1 MYRDETLSITTPS
14 TEVAKREPAHNFI
27 QYRLTLI
34 VLSQLVLISASY
46 YLSFVLRLDTDFD
59 HATRQLFWHT
69 LPLVIAVKLV
79 LFYYFGLLR
88 GWWRYVGMSDLLD
101 IGLANFFSSS
111 FLYCIILL
119 FLRPKGFPRSVIPID
134 MALSILLVAGARFG
148 VRAYTERAQKY
159 DGQKYTLI
167 VGAGHAGAALEREL
181 KVNSSLD
188 YFPIGF
194 VDDDPSKRHVKVGG
208 IKVLGTTDDLP
219 QLISRHKIECVLI
232 AIPSAPG
239 RTIEKIVDKC
249 RECKVSFKILPPLS
263 ELLNQRGFIRQMR
276 TLRVDDL
283 LSRNP
288 VHLDSEEI
296 RQRLEDKVLLITGAG
311 GSIGS
316 ELARQVASF
325 NPRRLVLFDRSE
337 NDLFRIAME
346 LSGKYPLLNFVPVV
360 GDILDVN
367 VLREVFALHRPTSVF
382 HAAAYKHV
390 PMMEKNCF
398 QAVVNNVFGTYNVA
412 LVARQFDA
420 EDFVM
425 ISSDKAVNPTNVMGV
440 SKRVAELIILALQH
454 NRTRFISVRF
464 GNVLGSNGSV
474 LPIFAEQIANG
485 GPVTVTHP
493 EAKRYFM
500 TTTEAV
506 QLVLQASTMGKGGE
520 IFVLN
525 MGEPINI
532 VDLARRMIVLS
543 GLEPDRD
550 VKIVF
555 SGLRPGEKLFEEL
568 KLEGEGI
575 QPTPHDKIW
584 VFKGT
589 EPPFEGVQAWLEDL
603 SALVESRNVHG
614 LISKL
619 QEIVP
624 EYWPSEQIV
633 ALTEVDRH
641 DQALLYKRAR
651 AGLKVKENIA

>member
-1 MYRDETLSITTPS
+1 MENDII
-14 TEVAKREPAHNFI
+14 KREPAHNFI
-27 QYRLTLI
+27 QYRLVLI
-34 VLSQLVLISASY
+34 MLSQVVLISASY

-59 HATRQLFWHT
+59 QATRLLFWQT
-69 LPLVIAVKLV
+69 VPLVIVVKLL

-88 GWWRYVGMSDLLD
+88 GWWRYVGMSDLLN
-101 IGLANFFSSS
+101 IGLANLFSSS
-111 FLYCIILL
+111 FLYCTIILL
-119 FLRPKGFPRSVIPID
+119 LRPLGFPRSVIPID
-134 MALSILLVAGARFG
+134 MALSVLCVAGARFG

-159 DGQKYTLI
+159 EGQKNTLI
-167 VGAGHAGAALEREL
+167 VGAGHAGSAVAREL
-181 KVNSSLD
+181 KVNPSLD

-194 VDDDPSKRHVKVGG
+194 VDDEPSKLGIKVGG

-219 QLISRHKIECVLI
+219 QLIVHHKVECVLI

-239 RTIEKIVDKC
+239 RTVERIVDKC

-263 ELLNQRGFIRQMR
+263 ELINQHASVTQVRK
-276 TLRVDDL
+276 LRVDDL

-288 VHLDSEEI
+288 VHLDLEQI
-296 RQRLEDKVLLITGAG
+296 RVRLEDKVLVITGAG

-316 ELARQVASF
+316 ELARQVAAF

-337 NDLFRIAME
+337 NDLFKIGME
-346 LSGKYPLLNFVPVV
+346 LSSKYPQLDFVPVI

-390 PMMEKNCF
+390 PMMERNCF

-412 LVARQFDA
+412 LLARQFDA

-440 SKRVAELIILALQH
+440 SKRVAEVIILALQH

-474 LPIFAEQIANG
+474 LPIFEEQIASG

-500 TTTEAV
+500 TTAEAV

-543 GLEPDRD
+543 GLEPDKD

-555 SGLRPGEKLFEEL
+555 TGLRPGEKLFEEL

-589 EPPFEGVQAWLEDL
+589 EPRFEEVRVWLEEL

-624 EYWPSEQIV
+624 EYWPSEEIV
-633 ALTEVDRH
+633 ALSEVDRH

-651 AGLKVKENIA
+651 AGLTVRDIA

>member
-1 MYRDETLSITTPS
+1 MSSITSPS
-14 TEVAKREPAHNFI
+14 MENEIIKREPAHNFL
-27 QYRLTLI
+27 QYRLVFI
-34 VLSQLVLISASY
+34 VLSQTLLISASY
-46 YLSFVLRLDTDFD
+46 YLSFVLRLDREFD
-59 HATRQLFWHT
+59 QATRVLFWQT
-69 LPLVIAVKLV
+69 VPLVIVVKL
-79 LFYYFGLLR
+79 LLSYYFGLLR
-88 GWWRYVGMSDLLD
+88 GWWRYVGMSDLLN
-101 IGLANFFSSS
+101 IGLANFLSST
-111 FLYCIILL
+111 FLYCVILL
-119 FLRPKGFPRSVIPID
+119 FLRPVGFPRSVIPID
-134 MALSILLVAGARFG
+134 MALSILFVAGARFG

-159 DGQKYTLI
+159 EGQKNTLI
-167 VGAGHAGAALEREL
+167 VGAGNAGTALTREL
-181 KVNSSLD
+181 KVNPSLD

-194 VDDDPSKRHVKVGG
+194 VDDDPSKSGIKVGG
-208 IKVLGTTDDLP
+208 LKVLGTTDDLP
-219 QLISRHKIECVLI
+219 QLIAHYKVECVLI

-239 RTIEKIVDKC
+239 TVVEKIVDKC

-263 ELLNQRGFIRQMR
+263 DLLTHRASITQMR
-276 TLRVDDL
+276 KLRVDDL
-283 LSRNP
+283 LSRIP
-288 VHLDSEEI
+288 VQLTTDQI
-296 RQRLEDKVLLITGAG
+296 RGRLEDKVLMITGAG

-316 ELARQVASF
+316 ELARQTATF

-337 NDLFRIAME
+337 NDLFKIGME
-346 LSGKYPLLNFVPVV
+346 LSSKYPQLDFVPVV

-367 VLREVFALHRPTSVF
+367 ILREVFALHRPTSVF

-398 QAVVNNVFGTYNVA
+398 QAIVNNVFGTYNVA
-412 LVARQFDA
+412 LLAKQFEAD
-420 EDFVM
+420 DFVM

-474 LPIFAEQIANG
+474 LPIFEQQIANG

-500 TTTEAV
+500 TSAEAV

-532 VDLARRMIVLS
+532 MDLARRMIVLS
-543 GLEPDRD
+543 GFEPEKD

-555 SGLRPGEKLFEEL
+555 TGLRPGEKLFEEL

-589 EPPFEGVQAWLEDL
+589 EPRFEEVRVWLEDL
-603 SALVESRNVHG
+603 SALTEARNVHG

-624 EYWPSEQIV
+624 EYWPSDEIV

-641 DQALLYKRAR
+641 DQALIYKRAR
-651 AGLKVKENIA
+651 AGLGVKDIA